1 MGMKRFFV
9 YTAISLTL
17 PFSGQSQ
24 PLLKIDEAIATAL
37 ENNFEI
43 RLAKNDSAA
52 AALDYQYRNMALLP
66 RLTVNSGFVL
76 NNNDQYQRFT
86 DGAIRQ
92 RKGIRSENLNA
103 AVALNWTLFNGGRL
117 YAARDRVTALLELGT
132 LSVKN
137 NVINTIGQV
146 ITGYYAIVQQKQQL
160 RALEEQLAINTERV
174 KLAEYKLTIGVGTKP
189 DVLQSKVDLN
199 ATKAAQLQQKNT
211 IALLKEQLNTLMGV
225 ASGRTYEVSD
235 SIPFAEKILLQEVQQ
250 SMTTANPLLS
260 IAQKQITIAGYQLRE
275 AKAERWPQLNLASN
289 YNFNRL
295 DNIAVVNP
303 FQPLFSRNNGLNMS
317 IGTSIPLFN
326 QLSAQRNIRSAQ
338 LAVQSRQLVFEQ
350 QQAQLNLQLVQAYN
364 DYEAQQKALSLEE
377 ENIILAKENVAI
389 VLDVY
394 RLNATTLI
402 QLKEAQKSLQDAY
415 TRLIQARFLTKR
427 AETELLRIKGALLR

>member
-1 MGMKRFFV
+1 MKKLFFYIV
-9 YTAISLTL
+9 LSFTLTHTGICQSLLTVE
-17 PFSGQSQ
+17 
-24 PLLKIDEAIATAL
+24 EAIATAL

-52 AALDYQYRNMALLP
+52 AALDYQYRNATILP
-66 RLTVNSGFVL
+66 RLSVNAGLTL
-76 NNNDQYQRFT
+76 NNNDQYQKFT

-92 RKGIRSENLNA
+92 RKGIISENLA
-103 AVALNWTLFNGGRL
+103 SGIARNWTLFNGGRL
-117 YAARDRVTALLELGT
+117 YATRDRVTALLETGT
-132 LSVKN
+132 LAIKN
-137 NVINTIGQV
+137 NIINTVGQV
-146 ITGYYAIVQQKQQL
+146 ITGYYAIVQQQQQL

-174 KLAEYKLTIGVGTKP
+174 KLAEYKLNIGAGTKP

-199 ATKAAQLQQKNT
+199 ATKAAQLQQQNY
-211 IALLKEQLNTLMGV
+211 IVLLKVQLNTLMGV
-225 ASGRTYEVSD
+225 ASGRRYEVSD
-235 SIPFAEKILLQEVQQ
+235 SIPFADKIMLQEVKQ
-250 SMTTANPLLS
+250 SVPTTNPQLL
-260 IAQKQITIAGYQLRE
+260 IASKQIDIARLQIRE
-275 AKAERWPQLNLASN
+275 AKADRWPQLNLTSN

-303 FQPLFSRNNGLNMS
+303 FQPLFSRNSGLNFG
-317 IGTSIPLFN
+317 INTSIPLFN
-326 QLSAQRNIRSAQ
+326 QFAVQRNIRSAQ
-338 LAVQSRQLVFEQ
+338 LSLQNRQLVFEQ

-364 DYEAQQKALSLEE
+364 EYEAQQKALLLEE
-377 ENIILAKENVAI
+377 ENIVLAKENVAI

>member
-1 MGMKRFFV
+1 MKRPLL
-9 YTAISLTL
+9 YIAIA
-17 PFSGQSQ
+17 FSFCKAAVGQ
-24 PLLKIDEAIATAL
+24 PLLTVEEAIATAL
-37 ENNFEI
+37 EKNFEI

-52 AALDYQYRNMALLP
+52 AALDFQYRNAALLP
-66 RLTVNSGFVL
+66 RLSINSGLVL
-76 NNNDQYQRFT
+76 NNNDQYQKFT
-86 DGAIRQ
+86 DGAVRQ

-103 AVALNWTLFNGGRL
+103 GVALNWTLFNGGRL
-117 YAARDRVTALLELGT
+117 YATRDRLTALLETGT
-132 LSVKN
+132 LSIKN

-174 KLAEYKLTIGVGTKP
+174 KLAEYKLSIGSGTKP

-199 ATKAAQLQQKNT
+199 ATKAAQLQQQNS
-211 IALLKEQLNTLMGV
+211 IVLLKEQLNTLMGV
-225 ASGRTYEVSD
+225 ASGRRYEVSD
-235 SIPFAEKILLQEVQQ
+235 SIPFSDRVLLQDIQQ
-250 SMTTANPLLS
+250 GIATTNPVLLMANKQVD
-260 IAQKQITIAGYQLRE
+260 IARLQVRE
-275 AKAERWPQLNLASN
+275 AKAERWPQLNLTSN

-303 FQPLFSRNNGLNMS
+303 FQPLFSRNSGLN
-317 IGTSIPLFN
+317 IGFSTAIPLFN
-326 QLSAQRNIRSAQ
+326 QFTAQRNIRSAQ
-338 LAVQSRQLVFEQ
+338 LTLQNRQLVYEQ

-364 DYEAQQKALSLEE
+364 EYEAQQKALSLEE
-377 ENIILAKENVAI
+377 ENIVLAKENVAI

-427 AETELLRIKGALLR
+427 AETELLRIKGSLLR

>member
-1 MGMKRFFV
+1 MKRPLL
-9 YTAISLTL
+9 YIAIA
-17 PFSGQSQ
+17 FSFCKAAVGQ
-24 PLLKIDEAIATAL
+24 PLLTVEEAIATAL
-37 ENNFEI
+37 EKNFEI

-52 AALDYQYRNMALLP
+52 AALDFQYRNAALLP
-66 RLTVNSGFVL
+66 RLSINSGLVL
-76 NNNDQYQRFT
+76 NNNDQYQKFT
-86 DGAIRQ
+86 DGAVRQ

-103 AVALNWTLFNGGRL
+103 GVALNWTLFNGGRL
-117 YAARDRVTALLELGT
+117 YATRDRLTALLETGT
-132 LSVKN
+132 LSIKN

-174 KLAEYKLTIGVGTKP
+174 KLAEYKLSIGSGTKP

-199 ATKAAQLQQKNT
+199 ATKAAQLQQQNS
-211 IALLKEQLNTLMGV
+211 IVLLKEQLNTLMGV
-225 ASGRTYEVSD
+225 ASGRRYEVSD
-235 SIPFAEKILLQEVQQ
+235 SIPFSDRVLLQDIQQ
-250 SMTTANPLLS
+250 GIATTNPVLLMANKQVD
-260 IAQKQITIAGYQLRE
+260 IARLQVRE
-275 AKAERWPQLNLASN
+275 AKAERWPQLNLTSN

-303 FQPLFSRNNGLNMS
+303 FQPLFSRNSGLN
-317 IGTSIPLFN
+317 IGFSTAIPLFN
-326 QLSAQRNIRSAQ
+326 QFTAQRNIRSAQ
-338 LAVQSRQLVFEQ
+338 LTLQNRQLVYEQ

-364 DYEAQQKALSLEE
+364 EYEAQQKALSLEE
-377 ENIILAKENVAI
+377 ENIVLAKENVAI
-389 VLDVY
+389 VFDVY

-427 AETELLRIKGALLR
+427 AETELLRIKGSLLR

>member
-1 MGMKRFFV
+1 MKKLFF
-9 YTAISLTL
+9 YIALSATLTNTAL
-17 PFSGQSQ
+17 GQPMLSVE
-24 PLLKIDEAIATAL
+24 EAIATAL

-52 AALDYQYRNMALLP
+52 AALDYQYRNAALLP
-66 RLTVNSGFVL
+66 RLSVNSGLTL
-76 NNNDQYQRFT
+76 NNNDQYQKFT

-92 RKGIRSENLNA
+92 RKGIRSENLNSG
-103 AVALNWTLFNGGRL
+103 VALNWTLFNGGRL
-117 YAARDRVTALLELGT
+117 YATRDRIAALQESGT
-132 LSVKN
+132 LAIKN

-146 ITGYYAIVQQKQQL
+146 ITGYYAIVQQQQQL

-174 KLAEYKLTIGVGTKP
+174 KLAEYKLSIGAGTKP

-199 ATKAAQLQQKNT
+199 ATKAAQLQQQNN
-211 IALLKEQLNTLMGV
+211 IVLLKEQLNTLMGV
-225 ASGRTYEVSD
+225 ASGRGYQVSD
-235 SIPFAEKILLQEVQQ
+235 SIPFTEKILLQEVRQ
-250 SMTTANPLLS
+250 S
-260 IAQKQITIAGYQLRE
+260 IATTNPQLLIANKQIDIARLQVRE
-275 AKAERWPQLNLASN
+275 AKADRWPQLNLTSN

-303 FQPLFSRNNGLNMS
+303 FQPLFSRNSGLNLGINAS
-317 IGTSIPLFN
+317 VPLFN
-326 QLSAQRNIRSAQ
+326 QFTVQRNIRSAQ
-338 LAVQSRQLVFEQ
+338 LSLQNRQLVFEQ
-350 QQAQLNLQLVQAYN
+350 QQAQLNLQLIQAYN
-364 DYEAQQKALSLEE
+364 EYEAQQKALELEE
-377 ENIILAKENVAI
+377 ENIVLAKENVAI

-427 AETELLRIKGALLR
+427 AETELLRIKGTLLR

>member
-1 MGMKRFFV
+1 MKRPLLYIAV
-9 YTAISLTL
+9 A
-17 PFSGQSQ
+17 FSFCKAAVGQ
-24 PLLKIDEAIATAL
+24 PLLTVEEAIATAL
-37 ENNFEI
+37 EKNFEI

-52 AALDYQYRNMALLP
+52 AALDFQYRNAALLP
-66 RLTVNSGFVL
+66 RLSINSGLVL
-76 NNNDQYQRFT
+76 NNNDQYQKFT
-86 DGAIRQ
+86 DGAVRQ

-103 AVALNWTLFNGGRL
+103 GVALNWTLFNGGRL
-117 YAARDRVTALLELGT
+117 YATRDRLTALLETGT
-132 LSVKN
+132 LSIKN

-174 KLAEYKLTIGVGTKP
+174 KLAEYKLSIGSGTKP

-199 ATKAAQLQQKNT
+199 ATKAAQLQQQNS
-211 IALLKEQLNTLMGV
+211 IVLLKEQLNTLMGV
-225 ASGRTYEVSD
+225 ASGRRYEVSD
-235 SIPFAEKILLQEVQQ
+235 SIPFSDRVLLQDIQQ
-250 SMTTANPLLS
+250 GIATTNPVLLMANKQVD
-260 IAQKQITIAGYQLRE
+260 IARLQVRE
-275 AKAERWPQLNLASN
+275 AKAERWPQLNLTSN

-303 FQPLFSRNNGLNMS
+303 FQPLFSRNSGLN
-317 IGTSIPLFN
+317 IGFSTAIPLFN
-326 QLSAQRNIRSAQ
+326 QFTAQRNIRSAQ
-338 LAVQSRQLVFEQ
+338 LTLQNRQLVYEQ

-364 DYEAQQKALSLEE
+364 EYEAQQKALSLEE
-377 ENIILAKENVAI
+377 ENIVLAKENVAI

-427 AETELLRIKGALLR
+427 AETELLRIKGSLLR

>member
-1 MGMKRFFV
+1 MKRFLIYLSIFFN
-9 YTAISLTL
+9 SL
-17 PFSGQSQ
+17 PNAAGQS
-24 PLLKIDEAIATAL
+24 LLTVEEAIATAL

-43 RLAKNDSAA
+43 RLARNDSAA
-52 AALDYQYRNMALLP
+52 AALDYQYRNAALLP
-66 RLTVNSGFVL
+66 RLTLNSGLTL
-76 NNNDQYQRFT
+76 NNNDQYQKFT

-103 AVALNWTLFNGGRL
+103 NVALNWTLFNGGRL
-117 YAARDRVTALLELGT
+117 YATRDRLTTLQEVGT
-132 LSVKN
+132 LNVKN
-137 NVINTIGQV
+137 NIINTVSQV

-160 RALEEQLAINTERV
+160 RAIEEQLAINNERV
-174 KLAEYKLTIGVGTKP
+174 KLAEYKLGIGAGTKP

-199 ATKAAQLQQKNT
+199 AQKAAQLQQQNS

-225 ASGRTYEVSD
+225 ASGRLYDVSD
-235 SIPFAEKILLQEVQQ
+235 SIPFAEPIMLQDVQR
-250 SMTTANPLLS
+250 SLGTANPALQMIS
-260 IAQKQITIAGYQLRE
+260 KQVDIAKYQLRE
-275 AKAERWPQLNLASN
+275 AKADQWPQLNLTTN

-303 FQPLFSRNNGLNMS
+303 FQPLFSRNSGLNLGIS
-317 IGTSIPLFN
+317 TSVPLFN
-326 QLSAQRNIRSAQ
+326 QFTAKRNIQAARIT
-338 LAVQSRQLVFEQ
+338 VQSRELVLDQ
-350 QQAQLNLQLVQAYN
+350 QRAQLNLQLVQAYN
-364 DYEAQQKALSLEE
+364 EYEAQQKALALEE
-377 ENIILAKENVAI
+377 ENIVLAKENVAI
-389 VLDVY
+389 VLEVY

>member
-1 MGMKRFFV
+1 MKRPLFYIV
-9 YTAISLTL
+9 LSVLL
-17 PFSGQSQ
+17 PFLAIGQTR
-24 PLLKIDEAIATAL
+24 LTIEEAIATAL

-52 AALDYQYRNMALLP
+52 AALDYQYRNAALLP
-66 RLTVNSGFVL
+66 RIAINSGLTL
-76 NNNDQYQRFT
+76 NNNDQYQKFT

-103 AVALNWTLFNGGRL
+103 SMALNWTLFNGGRL
-117 YAARDRVTALLELGT
+117 YAARDRVTSLLESGT
-132 LSVKN
+132 LAIKN
-137 NVINTIGQV
+137 NIINTIGQV

-160 RALEEQLAINTERV
+160 KAIEEQLTINIERV
-174 KLAEYKLTIGVGTKP
+174 KLAEYKLGIGSGTKP

-199 ATKAAQLQQKNT
+199 ATKAAQLQQQNT
-211 IALLKEQLNTLMGV
+211 IVLLKEQLNTLMGV
-225 ASGRTYEVSD
+225 ASGYIYEVSD
-235 SIPFAEKILLQEVQQ
+235 SIPFTERILLQDVQQ
-250 SMTTANPLLS
+250 AMATSNPALQIAN
-260 IAQKQITIAGYQLRE
+260 KQIDIAKFQLRE
-275 AKAERWPQLNLASN
+275 AKADRWPQLNLTSN

-303 FQPLFSRNNGLNMS
+303 FQPLFSRNNGLNMGLS
-317 IGTSIPLFN
+317 ASIPLFN
-326 QLSAQRNIRSAQ
+326 QFSAQRNIRSAT
-338 LAVQSRQLVFEQ
+338 LSVQSRQLVFEQ
-350 QQAQLNLQLVQAYN
+350 QKAQLNLQLVQAYN
-364 DYEAQQKALSLEE
+364 DYEAQQKALLLEE
-377 ENIILAKENVAI
+377 ENILLAKENVAI
-389 VLDVY
+389 VLEVY

>member
-1 MGMKRFFV
+1 MKRILFYIALSF
-9 YTAISLTL
+9 ALSNNGL
-17 PFSGQSQ
+17 SQ
-24 PLLKIDEAIATAL
+24 PLLTVEEAIATAL

-52 AALDYQYRNMALLP
+52 AALDYQYRNAALLP
-66 RLTVNSGFVL
+66 SLNINSGLTF
-76 NNNDQYQRFT
+76 NNNDQYQKFT

-92 RKGIRSENLNA
+92 RKGIRSENLNGS
-103 AVALNWTLFNGGRL
+103 VALNWTLFNGGRL
-117 YAARDRVTALLELGT
+117 YATRERVSAVWEAGT
-132 LSVKN
+132 LAIKN
-137 NVINTIGQV
+137 NIINTIGQV

-174 KLAEYKLTIGVGTKP
+174 KLAEYKLSIGAGTKP

-199 ATKAAQLQQKNT
+199 ATKAAQLQQQNN
-211 IALLKEQLNTLMGV
+211 IVLLKEQLNFLLGV
-225 ASGRTYEVSD
+225 AAGRRYEVSD
-235 SIPFAEKILLQEVQQ
+235 SIPFSDRILLQDVQP
-250 SMTTANPLLS
+250 SLRTTNPTLL
-260 IAQKQITIAGYQLRE
+260 IASKQIDIARLQLRE
-275 AKAERWPQLNLASN
+275 AKADRWPQLNLTSN

-303 FQPLFSRNNGLNMS
+303 FQPLFSRNNGLNVG
-317 IGTSIPLFN
+317 INTSIPLFN
-326 QLSAQRNIRSAQ
+326 QFAAKRNIRSAQ
-338 LAVQSRQLVFEQ
+338 LSLQNRQLVFEQ
-350 QQAQLNLQLVQAYN
+350 QQEQLNLQLIQAYN
-364 DYEAQQKALSLEE
+364 EYEAQQKALLLEE
-377 ENIILAKENVAI
+377 ENIVLAKENVAI

>member
-1 MGMKRFFV
+1 MKRPLL
-9 YTAISLTL
+9 YIAIA
-17 PFSGQSQ
+17 FSFCKAAVGQ
-24 PLLKIDEAIATAL
+24 PLLTVEEAIATAL
-37 ENNFEI
+37 EKNFEI

-52 AALDYQYRNMALLP
+52 AALDFQYRNAALLP
-66 RLTVNSGFVL
+66 RLSINSGLVL
-76 NNNDQYQRFT
+76 NNNDQYQKFT
-86 DGAIRQ
+86 DGAVRQ

-103 AVALNWTLFNGGRL
+103 GVALNWTLFNGGRL
-117 YAARDRVTALLELGT
+117 YATRDRLTALLEAGT
-132 LSVKN
+132 LSIKN
-137 NVINTIGQV
+137 NIINTIGQV

-174 KLAEYKLTIGVGTKP
+174 KLAEYKLSIGSGTKP

-199 ATKAAQLQQKNT
+199 ATKAAQLQQQNS
-211 IALLKEQLNTLMGV
+211 IVLLKEQLNMLMGV
-225 ASGRTYEVSD
+225 ASGRRYEVSD
-235 SIPFAEKILLQEVQQ
+235 SIPFSDRVLLQDIQQ
-250 SMTTANPLLS
+250 GIATTNPVLLMTNKQVD
-260 IAQKQITIAGYQLRE
+260 IARLQVRE
-275 AKAERWPQLNLASN
+275 AKAERWPQLNLTSN

-303 FQPLFSRNNGLNMS
+303 FQPLFSRNSGLN
-317 IGTSIPLFN
+317 IGFSTAIPLFN
-326 QLSAQRNIRSAQ
+326 QFTAQRNIRSAQ
-338 LAVQSRQLVFEQ
+338 LTLQNRQLVYEQ

-364 DYEAQQKALSLEE
+364 EYEAQQKALSLEE
-377 ENIILAKENVAI
+377 ENIVLAKENVAI

-427 AETELLRIKGALLR
+427 AETELLRIKGSLLR

>member
-1 MGMKRFFV
+1 MKRIFF
-9 YTAISLTL
+9 YTTLFFTLTTKG
-17 PFSGQSQ
+17 FSQ
-24 PLLKIDEAIATAL
+24 PLLTVEEAIATAL

-52 AALDYQYRNMALLP
+52 AALDYQYRNAALLP
-66 RLTVNSGFVL
+66 RINLNTGLTI
-76 NNNDQYQRFT
+76 NNNDQYQKFT

-92 RKGIRSENLNA
+92 RKGIRSENLNSGI
-103 AVALNWTLFNGGRL
+103 ALNWTLFNGGRL
-117 YAARDRVTALLELGT
+117 YATRERISALLETGT
-132 LSVKN
+132 LAIKN

-174 KLAEYKLTIGVGTKP
+174 KLAEYKLSIGSGTKP

-199 ATKAAQLQQKNT
+199 ATKAAQLQQQNN
-211 IALLKEQLNTLMGV
+211 IVLLKEQLNTLIGV
-225 ASGRTYEVSD
+225 TSGRRYDVAD
-235 SIPFAEKILLQEVQQ
+235 SIPFADRILLQDVQQ
-250 SMTTANPLLS
+250 SIATTNPLLLLTN
-260 IAQKQITIAGYQLRE
+260 KQIDIARLQLRE
-275 AKAERWPQLNLASN
+275 AKADRWPQLNLTSN
-289 YNFNRL
+289 YNFNRV

-303 FQPLFSRNNGLNMS
+303 FQPLFSRNSGLNVG
-317 IGTSIPLFN
+317 INTSIPLFN
-326 QLSAQRNIRSAQ
+326 QFTAQRTIRSAQ
-338 LAVQSRQLVFEQ
+338 LSLQNRQLVFEQ

-364 DYEAQQKALSLEE
+364 EYEAQQKALLLEE
-377 ENIILAKENVAI
+377 ENIVLAKENVAI

-427 AETELLRIKGALLR
+427 AETELLRIKGTLLR